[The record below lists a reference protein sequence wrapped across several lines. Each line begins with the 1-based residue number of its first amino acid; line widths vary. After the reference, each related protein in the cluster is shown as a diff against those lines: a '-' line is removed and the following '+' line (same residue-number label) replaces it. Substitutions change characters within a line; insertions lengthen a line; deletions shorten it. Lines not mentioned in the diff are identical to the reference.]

1 MSPPFITDITA
12 RFDPK
17 LDAEAEAAERH
28 ARLATQVAA
37 VRRRSRFIRQ
47 LRGILPAVMIG
58 MLVFNF
64 GWIAVTSIISSLNVY
79 GAASTEIRMTNP
91 RFSGLGSD
99 GNPYTVSG
107 LEAVRKTRE
116 ATVVTL
122 KAPSLEFRSSTQHV
136 THISAANGV
145 YDIDHKT
152 FRLNGNVIMSAGGSD
167 MAFRTEEAVINMNDS
182 SMSGDK
188 HIEGNGSMGHIEGES
203 FVISNNGDNIVFH
216 GRGDN
221 QVHGTF
227 NRTKKK

>member
-1 MSPPFITDITA
+1 MPPFITDITA

-17 LDAEAEAAERH
+17 LDAEAETAERY

-47 LRGILPAVMIG
+47 LRGILPALMIG
-58 MLVFNF
+58 TLVFNF
-64 GWIAVTSIISSLNVY
+64 GWIGVTSIISSLNVY

-99 GNPYTVSG
+99 NNPFTISG
-107 LEAVRKTRE
+107 LEAVRKTRD
-116 ATVVTL
+116 AQVVSL
-122 KAPSLEFRSSTQHV
+122 KSPSLDFRGSGEHL

-152 FRLNGNVIMSAGGSD
+152 FRLIGNVIMSAGGSD
-167 MAFRTEEAVINMNDS
+167 MTFRTEEAVIDMNDS
-182 SMSGDK
+182 SVSGDK
-188 HIEGNGSMGHIEGES
+188 HIVGDGSMGHIEGES
-203 FVISNNGDNIVFH
+203 FVITNNGGNIIFH

-227 NRTKKK
+227 NRKKK